1 MKSYKLALTLLMM
14 ATAGATFGSSLRP
27 DTQEPQCLTN
37 TDQKL
42 LECLRACEKKPDATA
57 RLCRKQCIDSQEAAR
72 RRCDK
77 KGGIDI
83 RLPGT

>member
-1 MKSYKLALTLLMM
+1 MKIGLAALMIAM
-14 ATAGATFGSSLRP
+14 AAVAFGSSLRP
-27 DTQEPQCLTN
+27 DTQEPQCLTK

-42 LECLRACEKKPDATA
+42 LECLRTCEGKPQATA
-57 RLCRKQCIDSQEAAR
+57 RLCRKQCIDSQETAR
-72 RRCDK
+72 QRCDK

>member
-1 MKSYKLALTLLMM
+1 MKSIKIAM
-14 ATAGATFGSSLRP
+14 ATLMVALSGLTFGSSLRP

-72 RRCDK
+72 RRCDE

>member
-1 MKSYKLALTLLMM
+1 MKSHKIALTILL
-14 ATAGATFGSSLRP
+14 TAAASVTFGSSLRP

-57 RLCRKQCIDSQEAAR
+57 RLCRKQCIDSQGAAR

-77 KGGIDI
+77 QGGIDI